1 MNEGALADAGLISRI
16 RLAVQRNPAYALI
29 APAFAYLL
37 WLTTSSQ
44 QWFFADEWE
53 FITSRSRPP
62 LSQIGQY
69 VDVLLRPHNE
79 HWSTIPILLYRG
91 IFGLVGLKAYWP
103 YLVLLL
109 TLHCLLA
116 VLLGRLLSRHGF
128 SGWQILPVVAVFL
141 LYGAGSEN
149 ILWAFQMA
157 WMLSLI
163 FGLVL
168 LELSTTQLT
177 RNRMGLCW
185 LIGVAALM
193 CSGLGISMVAVGTFS
208 ALLRHGWRAA
218 AKFVS
223 VPAVIQIIWLLTH
236 GSGGTRNHPIVWT
249 RSVFETPGYVWKSLA
264 STIDRTIGVEGLGSV
279 VVVAVLA
286 GVALWGPEI
295 ARVHG
300 ELVALAGGLLVFL
313 TIVAYGRVGLG
324 LPQSSRYSYVIYVM
338 LVPLVAVLLR
348 KVLAFLPSGR
358 NWVVSVLGIVSFLFS
373 WGTLVSDART
383 EGTNEIK
390 IRGEVVAAFTVARS
404 SFAASES
411 APSPESGELTIGWV
425 RQLLAQGISPRGIP
439 EPGPL
444 AIVTARTSVDVTP
457 EPRVPLNPANLTMA
471 AMGRMTAE
479 VVETDCIAFNPTGL
493 LPQLAILPRRPASFK
508 VVPLGDGK
516 LLITVKRDGQAAP
529 PLQIPV
535 AANNPVFVN
544 LADPRNEYILGFI
557 DNAPTKACGL
567 GRELPPQ

>member
-1 MNEGALADAGLISRI
+1 MNDGSGTGGLLSKL
-16 RLAVQRNPAYALI
+16 RLTFGRNPAYALVV
-29 APAFAYLL
+29 PAYAYLL
-37 WLTTSSQ
+37 WLTTSSR

-62 LSQIGQY
+62 LSEIGKY
-69 VDVLLRPHNE
+69 VNVLLRPHNE
-79 HWSTIPILLYRG
+79 HWSTIPILVYRG
-91 IFGLVGLKAYWP
+91 IFGVVGLKAYWP
-103 YLVLLL
+103 YLMVLLA
-109 TLHCLLA
+109 LHCTLA

-128 SGWQILPVVAVFL
+128 SGWQILPIVAIFL
-141 LYGAGSEN
+141 LYGAGAEN

-168 LELSTTQLT
+168 LELSTTELT
-177 RNRMGLCW
+177 RQRVMLCW
-185 LIGVAALM
+185 FVGVCALM

-208 ALLRHGWRAA
+208 VALRHGWRVAVR
-218 AKFVS
+218 FVS
-223 VPAVIQIIWLLTH
+223 VPAIVQIVWFLGYGRG
-236 GSGGTRNHPIVWT
+236 GSGDNPIIWT
-249 RSVFETPGYVWKSLA
+249 RSIYETPGYVWKSLVT
-264 STIDRTIGVEGLGSV
+264 TIDRTIGVVGLSSV
-279 VVVAVLA
+279 VLVAIVVGVAV
-286 GVALWGPEI
+286 WGQEL

-300 ELVALAGGLLVFL
+300 ELIALAAGLVVFL
-313 TIVAYGRVGLG
+313 SIVAFGRVGLDQ
-324 LPQSSRYSYVIYVM
+324 PQSSRYSYVIYVM
-338 LVPLVAVLLR
+338 LVPLVVVLLR
-348 KVLAFLPSGR
+348 RILVHVPPAR
-358 NWVVSVLGIVSFLFS
+358 VWVVGVLSVVCFLFS

-383 EGTNEIK
+383 EGTNEAK

-457 EPRVPLNPANLTMA
+457 EPRVPLDPTNLKVA
-471 AMGRMTAE
+471 AIGRMTAE

-493 LPQLAILPRRPASFK
+493 LPQLSIVPRRPASFK